1 MDYFEKIVKMFN
13 LKSTLYFI
21 FILLGV
27 FIFYCTAILK
37 FDLANLSSLFSII
50 SSLSIGV
57 AIVAYFYQKNK
68 DEFSAAIDQISFF
81 RQDIINEAGQQAL
94 NKIRQKEP
102 NFVISRISLAEPSLE
117 IIKAKFL
124 VNFNR
129 QLDVFFKI
137 QDNGL
142 ISLDSEVLNS
152 QVFLLNMLE
161 EFSLRVI
168 HLNTINNPALKPL
181 HGTFIELVEQ
191 NADALLFMRDI
202 KVGQSIYVE
211 ILKLYNMWRDDS
223 ENQNLIKNLLAHG
236 LITEKQKKEFYKS
249 RRENHG
255 F

>member
-191 NADALLFMRDI
+191 NAVALLFMRDI